1 MMSNKTITIIAGVM
15 ALKQRDIVVNKIGN
29 SLRNAF
35 SGERIS
41 EARIQRILDKFVE
54 ELKEI

>member
-1 MMSNKTITIIAGVM
+1 MMSNETIAIIANII
-15 ALKQRDIVVNKIGN
+15 AINQRDKVVNQIGE

-41 EARIQRILDKFVE
+41 EARVQRILDKFIE
-54 ELKEI
+54 GLKEI

>member
-1 MMSNKTITIIAGVM
+1 MMSNETITIIANII
-15 ALKQRDIVVNKIGN
+15 AINQRDKVVNQIGE

-41 EARIQRILDKFVE
+41 EARVQRILDKFIE
-54 ELKEI
+54 GLKEI